1 MSRTDDTIVALAS
14 APGAAARSVV
24 RLSGP
29 RCLEVLEHIWQ
40 WHAQRPQL
48 ERPRAEA
55 GQVRLPG
62 LASPIP
68 TVLYLWPNSR
78 SYTREP
84 VAELH
89 LPGSAP
95 LADAVLGALCAAGAR
110 LAQPGEFTMRAFLA
124 GRLDLTQAEAV
135 LGVIDAQD
143 ARQLE
148 SALAQLAGGIARP
161 LAELRDELLEL
172 LAHVEASLDF
182 AEEHLD
188 FIPRGELV
196 VRLQGAAKGV
206 ASLRGRLRGR
216 NLGDPLPRVVLA
228 GRPNAGKSSLFN
240 ALVSRYGKGQS
251 PADLAT
257 ALVAPVAGTTRD
269 YLTAALDI
277 DGVGCELVDTAG
289 IAVEQAAV
297 TVQPVL
303 SANSGPAGG
312 RLEPPCSGEQ
322 TPTPARVPVR
332 PTAGP
337 DEQVQQVTAELRRQA
352 CIELWC
358 IDSTQPIDTREQT
371 WLAEARADRLVV
383 WTKADAIAAHGRCS
397 TPFGC
402 ELPVVAA
409 NFEPEPAEQ
418 IVQAVRGR
426 HGQPVAVATSA
437 VTGQGLGDLAARLR
451 AMLVGLCHPGGEAV
465 ASTAQRAEEHLRA
478 AQGALDEACRL
489 ALAGETEEV
498 LAVEIRSAL
507 DALGCVSGAVY
518 TEDLLD
524 RIFSRFCIGK

>member
-1 MSRTDDTIVALAS
+1 M
-14 APGAAARSVV
+14 
-24 RLSGP
+24 SGP
-29 RCLEVLEHIWQ
+29 RCFEVLEHIWQ
-40 WHAQRPQL
+40 WHGQPPPL
-48 ERPRAEA
+48 EQPLTAP
-55 GQVRLPG
+55 GHVRLPE

-68 TVLYLWPNSR
+68 TVLYLWPTSR

-89 LPGSAP
+89 LPGSPP
-95 LADAVLGALCAAGAR
+95 LADAVLGAICAAGAR

-135 LGVIDAQD
+135 LGVIEAQN

-182 AEEHLD
+182 AEEQLE
-188 FIPRGELV
+188 FVPPGELL
-196 VRLQGAAKGV
+196 VRLQGAAQRV
-206 ASLRGRLRGR
+206 ASLRARLQGR
-216 NLGDPLPRVVLA
+216 NLGDQLPRVVLA

-240 ALVSRYGKGQS
+240 ALVSRCGRRQS
-251 PADLAT
+251 PANLAT

-289 IAVEQAAV
+289 VATVETAGMS
-297 TVQPVL
+297 VQSIV
-303 SANSGPAGG
+303 SAYSGPIGGQVEPRCAGA
-312 RLEPPCSGEQ
+312 Q
-322 TPTPARVPVR
+322 MPTPAPAPVLQMVSLE
-332 PTAGP
+332 
-337 DEQVQQVTAELRRQA
+337 EQAQQVTAELRRQA

-358 IDSTQPIDTREQT
+358 IDSTQPIDAGEQA
-371 WLAEARADRLVV
+371 WLASAQRNRLVV
-383 WTKADAIAAHGRCS
+383 WTKADAMTAPALCS
-397 TPFGC
+397 MPLDAT
-402 ELPVVAA
+402 LPVAA
-409 NFEPEPAEQ
+409 NVGRLPGEPM
-418 IVQAVRGR
+418 VQASRSP
-426 HGQPVAVATSA
+426 QWAQQAVVTSV
-437 VTGQGLGDLAARLR
+437 VTGQGLAELAARLR
-451 AMLVGLCHPGGEAV
+451 AMLVGLHNAGGETV

-478 AQGALDEACRL
+478 AQTALDAACGL
-489 ALAGETEEV
+489 ALAGEAEEV
-498 LAVEIRSAL
+498 LAVEIRGAL
-507 DALGCVSGAVY
+507 DALGYVSGAVY